1 MQRHKHAELLHEPK
15 LAAILPSVSP
25 CEIFYNLMTQL
36 WTVPL
41 KSNSSGYWVSDYPR
55 EPHANRR
62 PATHISGAIEMQIHK
77 RYILSTSPG
86 DTYFKQFHL
95 QCKFIMGKYCAL
107 KLERGNLLLK
117 VYRLYPDFCP
127 LRTRKT
133 LDLCG
138 CTDRIA
144 KMPCNTSSYTSV
156 WAALNVQKDVASGSP
171 SFPLGDKFYYVRA
184 FLPVL

>member
-1 MQRHKHAELLHEPK
+1 MQRCKHAELLHKPK
-15 LAAILPSVSP
+15 LAAILPSVSL
-25 CEIFYNLMTQL
+25 CEICYNVMTQL

-41 KSNSSGYWVSDYPR
+41 KSNSFGYWVSDYPR
-55 EPHANRR
+55 QPDADRR
-62 PATHISGAIEMQIHK
+62 PARHFRCYWNGNTYI
-77 RYILSTSPG
+77 RYILSTSPR

-95 QCKFIMGKYCAL
+95 QCEFIMGKYCAL
-107 KLERGNLLLK
+107 QLERGNLLLK
-117 VYRLYPDFCP
+117 VYRLHPDFCL

-144 KMPCNTSSYTSV
+144 KMPCSTSSYTSV
-156 WAALNVQKDVASGSP
+156 WAALNVQKDVASGFP
-171 SFPLGDKFYYVRA
+171 SLPLGDNFYYVRA